1 MAISRGWPVI
11 TADGKRV
18 GDVTE
23 VHGHYLLV
31 SQGILFVRDRYLPLG
46 SVDRVENERVILTV
60 TDAVLRKMDLSNVP
74 SPPVLE
80 PTTQAMS
87 DPMAAGAIDP
97 GYTSDPYA
105 VDAGNYTSGY
115 QDDAVTDYME
125 TPSYTRAQ
133 PNGLVEIEHGLNLA
147 YAEFGYG
154 QTMVLV
160 PGWPFDSAVWEPLPT
175 ILGEDYRV
183 VTYDHRGTGKSDAPW
198 DYYSV
203 DAMAGDLHRLLVEQA
218 LFDVTL
224 VAWSS
229 GTTVALAYANSYP
242 KRVTRLVLLAPVIPQ
257 WLGDPESGGW
267 LGEAPALDAP
277 TQERWAAEILEDR
290 PAFLRQVVDQLAGPG
305 LSEPRRQWLWQR
317 LLLGGHHAHVKTWE
331 ALRTYDPSDFLEGI
345 QAPVTILSAA
355 DDRLSPPALGARLA
369 ELLPHADHRIQED
382 GSHAL
387 FLDQREAVIALLREL
402 LTIPEEPE
410 WTPEEGTELAEDGS
424 AESIPDEGPE
434 TPGSLNH
441 GDTDADGG
449 HGMAE
454 RPDSEDSPFSVSP

>member
-31 SQGILFVRDRYLPLG
+31 SQGVIFVRDRYLPLG
-46 SVDRVENERVILTV
+46 SVDRVENDRVILTV
-60 TDAVLRKMDLSNVP
+60 TEAVLRTMDLSNVP
-74 SPPVLE
+74 SPPVIE
-80 PTTQAMS
+80 PTTQAMAE
-87 DPMAAGAIDP
+87 PMAAGAIDP

-154 QTMVLV
+154 QAMVLV

-198 DYYSV
+198 EYYSV

-224 VAWSS
+224 VAWST
-229 GTTVALAYANSYP
+229 GATVALAYANSYP
-242 KRVTRLVLLAPVIPQ
+242 KRVTRLVLLAPLIPH
-257 WLGDPESGGW
+257 WVGDPEAADW
-267 LGEAPALDAP
+267 LGEAPVLDAAA
-277 TQERWAAEILEDR
+277 QEGWAAQILEDR
-290 PAFLRQVVDQLAGPG
+290 PAFLRVVVEQLAGSG
-305 LSEPRRQWLWQR
+305 LSESRRQWLWQR
-317 LLLGGHHAHVKTWE
+317 LLLGGHHALVKTWE
-331 ALRTYDPSDFLEGI
+331 ALRTYDPTDYLESI
-345 QAPVTILSAA
+345 QTPVTILSAGG
-355 DDRLSPPALGARLA
+355 DRLSPPALGARLA
-369 ELLPHADHRIQED
+369 ALLPQAEHRIQAE
-382 GSHAL
+382 GAHAL
-387 FLDQREAVIALLREL
+387 FLHQREAVVALLREL
-402 LTIPEEPE
+402 LTVPEEPIVDEVPE
-410 WTPEEGTELAEDGS
+410 WTPEEVAEPMEDESTES
-424 AESIPDEGPE
+424 TPDPAPE
-434 TPGSLNH
+434 PVARALDH
-441 GDTDADGG
+441 GDPENGEYTESARS
-449 HGMAE
+449 AV
-454 RPDSEDSPFSVSP
+454 P

>member
-46 SVDRVENERVILTV
+46 SVDRVENDRVILTV
-60 TDAVLRKMDLSNVP
+60 TEAVLRKMDLSNVP
-74 SPPVLE
+74 SPPVIE

-87 DPMAAGAIDP
+87 EPMAAGAIDP

-154 QTMVLV
+154 QAMVLV

-175 ILGEDYRV
+175 VLGEDYRV

-224 VAWSS
+224 VAWSI
-229 GTTVALAYANSYP
+229 GATVALAYANSYP
-242 KRVTRLVLLAPVIPQ
+242 KRVTRLVLLSPVIPQ
-257 WLGDPESGGW
+257 WVGDPESANW
-267 LGEAPALDAP
+267 LGEAPALDAA
-277 TQERWAAEILEDR
+277 TQERWATQILEDR
-290 PAFLRQVVDQLAGPG
+290 PAFLRAVVEQLAGPG

-317 LLLGGHHAHVKTWE
+317 LLLGGHHALVKTWE
-331 ALRTYDPSDFLEGI
+331 ALRTYDPTDFLESI
-345 QAPVTILSAA
+345 QTPVTILSA
-355 DDRLSPPALGARLA
+355 DGDRLSPPALGARLA
-369 ELLPHADHRIQED
+369 GLLPQADHRIQAD
-382 GSHAL
+382 GDHAL
-387 FLDQREAVIALLREL
+387 FLHQREAVIALLREL
-402 LTIPEEPE
+402 LTIPEEPVE
-410 WTPEEGTELAEDGS
+410 ETPDWAPEEVAEPTEDADPVLNRGDAEDGEYTEPAHS
-424 AESIPDEGPE
+424 AVP
-434 TPGSLNH
+434 
-441 GDTDADGG
+441 
-449 HGMAE
+449 
-454 RPDSEDSPFSVSP
+454 